1 MAIVHPEIV
10 SRSDA
15 EWQEY
20 VQRGCERGV
29 QGRIIESWRRCGMMG
44 LNPYERNIP
53 VPSGTTQFHK
63 RIEENAEIIELYQFY
78 IRRFSGL
85 LEQLGA
91 CSMVCDNDGYILSRS
106 GYGKVLHFF
115 DNVSL
120 SEGSSCCEKVIGTN
134 APSLAL
140 IVREP
145 VVVTAD
151 EHYTK
156 TYHPAFCAASPILDE
171 NRNLLGCV
179 DITKFFDTNISEE
192 LRKHLLNLA
201 ISLADMIR
209 NEVFLGRLTKTS
221 PSYRSAWGAAPRDAG
236 EPSNG
241 GIPNGMPR
249 PSFARIVGSAPPL
262 AKAVQTARTFGCK
275 EANILIVGET
285 GTGKELFAQAIHDEG
300 RRAGGPFVTVN
311 CAAIPLELAESELF
325 GYERGAFTG
334 ARTEGH
340 PGKFEMA
347 HQGTIFLDEI
357 NSMPL
362 PVQAKIL
369 RVVETKRVTRING
382 KREIPVDVRIIAAS
396 NRELADEVKAG
407 TFRKDLFYR
416 LNVLPLRVPA
426 LREMKEDIPA
436 LLDAIFQACAEE
448 HGSCR
453 KRVSPDAL
461 RRLVAYDWPGNVR
474 ELKNCAEYLCF
485 TVATDEIFEYDLPPE
500 ILVGMGEPAESAG
513 TVRETVTVEIAA
525 SAEEPKNLGSVER
538 IFLIETMRRF
548 HGNAVEAAKTLG
560 ISRSTL
566 YRKLKKYGITP

>member
-1 MAIVHPEIV
+1 MANVDPGVISQPD
-10 SRSDA
+10 S
-15 EWQEY
+15 EWRDY
-20 VQRGCERGV
+20 IRRGCERGV
-29 QGRIIESWRRCGMMG
+29 QRKVIESWRRCGQVG

-53 VPSGTTQFHK
+53 VPVESSQFNK
-63 RIEENAEIIELYQFY
+63 RMEKNLEIVELYQFY

-91 CSMVCDNDGYILSRS
+91 CSFVCDTDGYILSRA

-115 DNVSL
+115 DDYSL

-140 IVREP
+140 ITREP

-179 DITKFFDTNISEE
+179 DITKFFDPNISEE

-201 ISLADMIR
+201 ISLSDMIR
-209 NEVFLGRLTKTS
+209 NEVFLGRFTKSS
-221 PSYRSAWGAAPRDAG
+221 PVYRAAWGAAPRD
-236 EPSNG
+236 PSG
-241 GIPNGMPR
+241 PSDGHVPCDSPR
-249 PSFARIVGSAPPL
+249 PAFDRIVGSAPPL
-262 AKAVQTARTFGCK
+262 AKAMRTARTYGRK
-275 EANILIVGET
+275 EGNILILGET
-285 GTGKELFAQAIHDEG
+285 GTGKELFAQAIHAEG
-300 RRAGGPFVTVN
+300 RRANGPFVTVN

-334 ARTEGH
+334 ARTEGN

-357 NSMPL
+357 NSMPM
-362 PVQAKIL
+362 PIQAKIL
-369 RVVETKRVTRING
+369 RVVESKRVTRING
-382 KREIPVDVRIIAAS
+382 RREIPVDVRIIAAS
-396 NRELADEVKAG
+396 NRELGEEVAAG

-426 LREMKEDIPA
+426 LRELKEDIPA
-436 LLDAIFQACAEE
+436 LLDAFFRTCAEE
-448 HGSCR
+448 HGVCR
-453 KRVSPDAL
+453 KRISPEAL
-461 RRLVAYDWPGNVR
+461 RRLVSYDWPGNVR
-474 ELKNCAEYLCF
+474 ELKNCSEYLCF
-485 TVATDEIFEYDLPPE
+485 TVETDEVAEHHLPPE
-500 ILVGMGEPAESAG
+500 VLATRAETAG
-513 TVRETVTVEIAA
+513 GQAA
-525 SAEEPKNLGSVER
+525 PEEPRNLGSVER
-538 IFLIETMRRF
+538 MFLVETMRRF

-566 YRKLKKYGITP
+566 YRKLKKYGIAP

>member
-1 MAIVHPEIV
+1 MANFNPEGV
-10 SRSDA
+10 SASES
-15 EWQEY
+15 EWRDY
-20 VQRGCERGV
+20 VRRGCERGV
-29 QGRIIESWRRCGMMG
+29 QSRIIESWQRCDREG

-53 VPSGTTQFHK
+53 VPVESSQFNK
-63 RIEENAEIIELYQFY
+63 RLEENLEIVELYQFY

-85 LEQLGA
+85 LERLGA
-91 CSMVCDNDGYILSRS
+91 CSFVCDTDGYILSRA

-115 DNVSL
+115 DNISI

-140 IVREP
+140 ITREP

-179 DITKFFDTNISEE
+179 DITKFFDPNISEE

-201 ISLADMIR
+201 ISLSDMIR
-209 NEVFLGRLTKTS
+209 NEVFLARLTKS
-221 PSYRSAWGAAPRDAG
+221 PPVYRSAWGVPPRDFRD
-236 EPSNG
+236 PSNG
-241 GIPNGMPR
+241 ATPDDR
-249 PSFARIVGSAPPL
+249 LRTSFGHIVGSAPPL
-262 AKAVQTARTFGCK
+262 AKAVATARTYGRR
-275 EANILIVGET
+275 EGNILILGET
-285 GTGKELFAQAIHDEG
+285 GTGKELFAQAIHDED
-300 RRAGGPFVTVN
+300 RRVNGPFVTVN

-347 HQGTIFLDEI
+347 HNGTIFLDEI

-362 PVQAKIL
+362 PIQAKIL

-382 KREIPVDVRIIAAS
+382 KREIPVDFRIIAAS
-396 NRELADEVKAG
+396 NRVLADEVAAG

-426 LREMKEDIPA
+426 LREMREDIPA
-436 LLDAIFQACAEE
+436 LLDAFFQACAEE
-448 HGSCR
+448 HGVCR
-453 KRVSPDAL
+453 KRLSPEAL

-485 TVATDEIFEYDLPPE
+485 TVETEEVAEGDLPPE
-500 ILVGMGEPAESAG
+500 IVARRTDASEPAAP
-513 TVRETVTVEIAA
+513 
-525 SAEEPKNLGSVER
+525 EEPRNLGSLER
-538 IFLIETMRRF
+538 MFLIETMRGF

-566 YRKLKKYGITP
+566 YRKLKKHGIAS

>member
-1 MAIVHPEIV
+1 MANVNPEVI
-10 SRSDA
+10 SSSDSG
-15 EWQEY
+15 WRDYIRQ
-20 VQRGCERGV
+20 GSERGV
-29 QGRIIESWRRCGMMG
+29 QRKIIESWQRCGQVG

-53 VPSGTTQFHK
+53 APLESSQFNK
-63 RIEENAEIIELYQFY
+63 RMKENLEIVELYQFY

-85 LEQLGA
+85 LEQVGA
-91 CSMVCDNDGYILSRS
+91 CSFVCDTDGFILSRA

-115 DNVSL
+115 DNFSL
-120 SEGSSCCEKVIGTN
+120 SEGSSCCENVIGTN

-140 IVREP
+140 ITREP

-179 DITKFFDTNISEE
+179 DITKFFDPNISEE

-201 ISLADMIR
+201 ISLSDMIR
-209 NEVFLGRLTKTS
+209 NEVFLGRLTKSS
-221 PSYRSAWGAAPRDAG
+221 PVYRPAWGAAPRDPG
-236 EPSNG
+236 DP
-241 GIPNGMPR
+241 PNGDLPADRPR

-262 AKAVQTARTFGCK
+262 AKAMQTARTYGRK
-275 EANILIVGET
+275 EGNILILGET
-285 GTGKELFAQAIHDEG
+285 GTGKELFAHAIHGEG
-300 RRAGGPFVTVN
+300 RRANGPFVTVN

-362 PVQAKIL
+362 PIQAKIL
-369 RVVETKRVTRING
+369 RVVETKRITRING

-396 NRELADEVKAG
+396 NRVLADEVAAG

-426 LREMKEDIPA
+426 LRELREDIPA
-436 LLDAIFQACAEE
+436 LLDAFFQTCAEE
-448 HGSCR
+448 HGVCR
-453 KRVSPDAL
+453 KRIAPEAL
-461 RRLVAYDWPGNVR
+461 RHLVSYDWPGNVR
-474 ELKNCAEYLCF
+474 ELKNCSEYLCF
-485 TVATDEIFEYDLPPE
+485 TVETDEVAEHHLPPE
-500 ILVGMGEPAESAG
+500 ILARRSEAPEPP
-513 TVRETVTVEIAA
+513 AA
-525 SAEEPKNLGSVER
+525 SEEPKNLGSLER
-538 IFLIETMRRF
+538 MFLIETMRRF

-566 YRKLKKYGITP
+566 YRKLKKYGISP

>member
-1 MAIVHPEIV
+1 MANFNPEGI
-10 SRSDA
+10 SPPES
-15 EWQEY
+15 EWRDY
-20 VQRGCERGV
+20 VRQGCERGV
-29 QGRIIESWRRCGMMG
+29 QDRIIESWQRCSRGG
-44 LNPYERNIP
+44 LNPYARNIP
-53 VPSGTTQFHK
+53 VPVETSQFKK
-63 RIEENAEIIELYQFY
+63 RLEGNLEIVELYQFY

-85 LEQLGA
+85 LERLGA
-91 CSMVCDNDGYILSRS
+91 CSFVCDTDGYILSRA
-106 GYGKVLHFF
+106 GYGKVLNFF
-115 DNVSL
+115 DDISL

-179 DITKFFDTNISEE
+179 DITKFFDPNISEE

-201 ISLADMIR
+201 ISLSDMIR
-209 NEVFLGRLTKTS
+209 NEVFLARLTKS
-221 PSYRSAWGAAPRDAG
+221 PPVYRSAWGASSRDPRD
-236 EPSNG
+236 PSNG
-241 GIPNGMPR
+241 DAPDDR
-249 PSFARIVGSAPPL
+249 HRTSFTRIVGSAPPL
-262 AKAVQTARTFGCK
+262 AKAVQTAKTYGSK
-275 EANILIVGET
+275 EGNILILGET
-285 GTGKELFAQAIHDEG
+285 GTGKELFAQAIHDED
-300 RRAGGPFVTVN
+300 RRVNGPFVTVN

-334 ARTEGH
+334 ARAEGH

-347 HQGTIFLDEI
+347 HRGTIFLDEI

-362 PVQAKIL
+362 PIQAKIL

-382 KREIPVDVRIIAAS
+382 KREIPIDVRIISAS
-396 NRELADEVKAG
+396 NRVLADEVAAG

-426 LREMKEDIPA
+426 LREMSEDIPA
-436 LLDAIFQACAEE
+436 LFDAFFQACAEE
-448 HGSCR
+448 HGVCR
-453 KRVSPDAL
+453 KRLSPEAL

-485 TVATDEIFEYDLPPE
+485 TVETDEITEGDLPPE
-500 ILVGMGEPAESAG
+500 IRARRTDAPEPP
-513 TVRETVTVEIAA
+513 A
-525 SAEEPKNLGSVER
+525 SEEPKNLGSLER
-538 IFLIETMRRF
+538 MFLIETMRGFR
-548 HGNAVEAAKTLG
+548 GNAIEAAKTLG

-566 YRKLKKYGITP
+566 YRKLKKYGITS